1 MQSLTAKFGA
11 IQRHARHRRSS
22 VNRYLG
28 RPLMIVVCAATL
40 LPTGVCQERTA
51 KSGADVVH
59 GQHVLA
65 RVPSD
70 MLAQLSGSL
79 QQLASKVSPA
89 VVQIEVA
96 GIGQAEGQGRS
107 DMALIVRLHT
117 IGAGI
122 IVDPAGYIMTNAHVV
137 SGARRIR
144 VVLSAR
150 PTELFDASGARK
162 SQALDAKIIGVN
174 KEVDLALLKV
184 EASNLPTL
192 RLDVERFPQ
201 PGELVFAVGSPG
213 GLQTSVSM
221 GVISS
226 AMRQPDPDNFMVY
239 LQTDAPIN
247 PGNSGGPLVD
257 VTGAVVGLNT
267 FIMSNSGGSEGLG
280 FAIPARIVN
289 FVYQSLRKYGHVYRT
304 EIGVV
309 AQTITPTMAKGLGLA
324 QDWGVVLADVT
335 PHGPAEAAGLMCED
349 VILAIDG
356 RPVLGLSEFAA
367 ALYIHPPDQVL
378 KINALRGTQEL
389 PVEVPAMRVRDR
401 MDQLVDVADPIK
413 SRIEPLGIFGL
424 NFDGQLHSLV
434 PDTRIGIGVIV
445 VGHAPGFNSVVT
457 GLRVG
462 DVIYSVNRTS
472 IGSLEQLKSAVAQLR
487 PGDAAVLGIE
497 RKGQFQ
503 YLAFEME

>member
-1 MQSLTAKFGA
+1 M
-11 IQRHARHRRSS
+11 
-22 VNRYLG
+22 NRYMI
-28 RPLMIVVCAATL
+28 RALMIAGCAATL
-40 LPTGVCQERTA
+40 IPIGVCQQPAA
-51 KSGADVVH
+51 KAIGGTQPAHQVAS
-59 GQHVLA
+59 
-65 RVPSD
+65 RVPAD

-79 QQLASKVSPA
+79 QQLASEVSPA
-89 VVQIEVA
+89 VVQIEVT
-96 GIGQAEGQGRS
+96 GIGQAEEQGRG
-107 DMALIVRLHT
+107 DMALIVRQHT

-122 IVDPAGYIMTNAHVV
+122 IVHPDGYIMTNAHVV
-137 SGARRIR
+137 SGAHRIR
-144 VVLSAR
+144 VVLSAP

-162 SQALDAKIIGVN
+162 SQVLDAKIIGVN

-184 EASNLPTL
+184 EASNLPIL
-192 RLDVERFPQ
+192 RLDVERSPQ

-213 GLQTSVSM
+213 GLQSSVSM

-226 AMRQPDPDNFMVY
+226 AMRQPDPDNPMVY

-289 FVYQSLRKYGHVYRT
+289 FVYQSLRKYGHVYRA

-335 PHGPAEAAGLMCED
+335 PQGPADAAGLMCED

-356 RPVLGLSEFAA
+356 HPVLRLSEFAA

-378 KINALRGTQEL
+378 KINASRGTRQL
-389 PVEVPAMRVRDR
+389 SVEVPAMRVRDR
-401 MDQLVDVADPIK
+401 MDQLVEVADPIK
-413 SRIEPLGIFGL
+413 SRVEQLGIFGL
-424 NFDGQLHSLV
+424 NFDGELHSLL
-434 PDTRIGIGVIV
+434 PDMRIGIGVIV
-445 VGHAPGFNSVVT
+445 VGQAPGFNSVAT

-462 DVIYSVNRTS
+462 DVIHSVNRTS
-472 IGSLEQLKSAVAQLR
+472 IGSLEQLKSAVAQLK

>member
-1 MQSLTAKFGA
+1 M
-11 IQRHARHRRSS
+11 I
-22 VNRYLG
+22 RYMI
-28 RPLMIVVCAATL
+28 RALMIAGCAVTL
-40 LPTGVCQERTA
+40 IPIGICQQPAA
-51 KSGADVVH
+51 KAIGDIQPAHEVAS
-59 GQHVLA
+59 
-65 RVPSD
+65 RVPAD

-89 VVQIEVA
+89 VVQIEVT
-96 GIGQAEGQGRS
+96 GIGKAEEQGRS
-107 DMALIVRLHT
+107 DMALIVRQHT

-137 SGARRIR
+137 SGAHRIR
-144 VVLSAR
+144 VVLSAP
-150 PTELFDASGARK
+150 PTELFDASAAHK
-162 SQALDAKIIGVN
+162 SQVLDAKIIGVN

-184 EASNLPTL
+184 EASNFPTL
-192 RLDVERFPQ
+192 RLDVERSPQ

-213 GLQTSVSM
+213 GLQSSVSM

-226 AMRQPDPDNFMVY
+226 AMRQPDPDNPMVY

-304 EIGVV
+304 DIGVV

-324 QDWGVVLADVT
+324 QDWGVVLADVA
-335 PHGPAEAAGLMCED
+335 PQGPADAAGLMCED

-356 RPVLGLSEFAA
+356 RPMLGLSEFAA

-378 KINALRGTQEL
+378 KINALRGTQQL
-389 PVEVPAMRVRDR
+389 SVEVPAMRVRDR

-413 SRIEPLGIFGL
+413 SRVEQLGIFGL
-424 NFDGQLHSLV
+424 NFDGELHSLV
-434 PDTRIGIGVIV
+434 PDMRIGIGVIV
-445 VGHAPGFNSVVT
+445 VGQAPGFNSIAT

-462 DVIYSVNRTS
+462 DVIHSVNRTY
-472 IGSLEQLKSAVAQLR
+472 IGSLEQLKSAVAQLK
-487 PGDAAVLGIE
+487 PGNAAVLGIE

>member
-1 MQSLTAKFGA
+1 MNQ
-11 IQRHARHRRSS
+11 
-22 VNRYLG
+22 Y
-28 RPLMIVVCAATL
+28 MIRAFMIAGCAATL
-40 LPTGVCQERTA
+40 MPIGVCQQPTA
-51 KSGADVVH
+51 KATGDIQPAHQVAS
-59 GQHVLA
+59 
-65 RVPSD
+65 RVPAD
-70 MLAQLSGSL
+70 LLGQLSGSL

-89 VVQIEVA
+89 VVQIEVT
-96 GIGQAEGQGRS
+96 GIGQAGQQGRS
-107 DMALIVRLHT
+107 DMALMVRQHT
-117 IGAGI
+117 IGSGI
-122 IVDPAGYIMTNAHVV
+122 IVHPEGYIMTNAHVV
-137 SGARRIR
+137 SGAHRIR
-144 VVLSAR
+144 VVLSAP
-150 PTELFDASGARK
+150 PTELFDSSRAHK
-162 SQALDAKIIGVN
+162 SQILDAKIIGVN

-184 EASNLPTL
+184 DASDLPTL
-192 RLDVERFPQ
+192 RLDVERSPQ
-201 PGELVFAVGSPG
+201 PGELVFAVGSSG
-213 GLQTSVSM
+213 GLQSSVSM

-226 AMRQPDPDNFMVY
+226 TMRQIDPDNFMVY

-335 PHGPAEAAGLMCED
+335 PQGPADTAGLMCED

-378 KINALRGTQEL
+378 KIDALRRTQQL
-389 PVEVPAMRVRDR
+389 SVNVPAMRARDR
-401 MDQLVDVADPIK
+401 MDQLVDIADPMK
-413 SRIEPLGIFGL
+413 SRVEKLGIFGL
-424 NFDGQLHSLV
+424 NFDGDLHSLV
-434 PDTRIGIGVIV
+434 PDMRISIGVIV
-445 VGHAPGFNSVVT
+445 VGQAPEFNSVAT

-462 DVIYSVNRTS
+462 DVIHSVNRTS
-472 IGSLEQLKSAVAQLR
+472 IGSLEQLKSAVAQLK
-487 PGDAAVLGIE
+487 PGDAAVFGIE